1 MINNPTLTAGTQF
14 SAPFNILPDTIYT
27 NPTSLGGTQFS
38 APFNILPDALYTNP
52 TANAGTQFSLRPL
65 PFNMLPDVI
74 YPNPTALATPPLL
87 SFITPWE
94 NWAPTINAVD
104 QPPVAGALDGIS
116 STDFLTGLA
125 SGTYTA
131 ADSQFLSKNSVWARW
146 QAPEASSTNVTAG
159 GIGTKLLGSAIL
171 GAASGL
177 GVPQVAQFG
186 QAVFQNG
193 LSTENSIDIPQYSTL
208 TLDQLKPFPGVLY
221 SDFRSRRILKNFG
234 KDLLGIRLDGASA
247 VLRGSFKAGAYAAA
261 SALPIGAYSVFNLNG
276 GGKTG
281 YGWGDHDNPYAIR
294 NDFTARSH
302 VAKRWNKGVKDIASG
317 NRAGGHW
324 VPTKNPTEI
333 LMPFRGDRVSV
344 IDFGQRS
351 LAEAYLWNPNIFGAK
366 GKFGAVINKM
376 GITQDFIKF
385 YMTGPKIFNGAIDD
399 PEDDIMV
406 FRATITSLS
415 DTFNA
420 NWTPVTM
427 VGRADPNY
435 QYTGFGRDLSLD
447 FTVYATDRDEMQPI
461 WRKLNALA
469 GYTAPTYTLDSIALK
484 APWMRITIGDLF
496 VQTPVLLT
504 SVSYTLHDAD
514 TTWEINLEDDPTM
527 MQTPHKVSVSCA
539 FTVIGDDLPQKNGR
553 FYTLAKDWDESG
565 SAKLGP
571 NNWLS
576 DSLGN
581 SDLLS
586 ERQKRTKRNTG
597 KGSFGIEGVEAGGI
611 ATVPTEAEA
620 AANAGMGLLG
630 QG

>member
-1 MINNPTLTAGTQF
+1 MSNPTLTAGTQF
-14 SAPFNILPDTIYT
+14 TAPFNILPDTIY
-27 NPTSLGGTQFS
+27 P
-38 APFNILPDALYTNP
+38 NP

-65 PFNMLPDVI
+65 PFNILPDVI
-74 YPNPTALATPPLL
+74 YTNPTTLAIPPLL

-104 QPPVAGALDGIS
+104 QPAVPGTLDGIS
-116 STDFLTGLA
+116 VTDFLSGIS
-125 SGTYTA
+125 SGTYTK
-131 ADSQFLSKNSVWARW
+131 ADSQFINKNSAWNLFQPA
-146 QAPEASSTNVTAG
+146 EAASTNVTAG
-159 GIGTKLLGSAIL
+159 GNASKLIGAAVLAG
-171 GAASGL
+171 ASGL
-177 GVPQVAQFG
+177 GIPQVAQFG
-186 QAVFQNG
+186 QSIIQTGGETGNV
-193 LSTENSIDIPQYSTL
+193 IDIPQYSTL

-221 SDFRSRRILKNFG
+221 SDFRSRRAAKNFG
-234 KDLLGIRLDGASA
+234 KDALGIRLDGASA
-247 VLRGSFKAGAYAAA
+247 LFRGSFKAGAYAAA
-261 SALPIGAYSVFNLNG
+261 AALPIGAYSIFNLNG
-276 GGKTG
+276 AGKSG

-302 VAKRWNKGVKDIASG
+302 VAKRWDKDAKKDPSSG
-317 NRAGGHW
+317 NSKPGDWA
-324 VPTKNPTEI
+324 PTRNPIEK

-366 GKFGAVINKM
+366 GKFGAVLNKM

-385 YMTGPKIFNGAIDD
+385 YMTGPKIFNGG
-399 PEDDIMV
+399 PPVEDDIMV

-553 FYTLAKDWDESG
+553 FYTLAKDWDDSG

-576 DSLGN
+576 DFLDN

-586 ERQKRTKRNTG
+586 ERQKRLKRNVVKG
-597 KGSFGIEGVEAGGI
+597 KFDIEGNERPDVTGDNGIKVEGI
-611 ATVPTEAEA
+611 DTSNT
-620 AANAGMGLLG
+620 LFK
-630 QG
+630 

>member
-1 MINNPTLTAGTQF
+1 MSNPTLTAGSQF
-14 SAPFNILPDTIYT
+14 TAPFNILPDVIYT
-27 NPTSLGGTQFS
+27 NPTT
-38 APFNILPDALYTNP
+38 
-52 TANAGTQFSLRPL
+52 
-65 PFNMLPDVI
+65 
-74 YPNPTALATPPLL
+74 LAIPPLL
-87 SFITPWE
+87 SFITTYE

-104 QPPVAGALDGIS
+104 QPAVPGTLDGIS
-116 STDFLTGLA
+116 VTDFLSGIS
-125 SGTYTA
+125 SGTYTK
-131 ADSQFLSKNSVWARW
+131 ADSQFINKNSAWNLFQPA
-146 QAPEASSTNVTAG
+146 EAASTNVTAG
-159 GIGTKLLGSAIL
+159 GNASKLIGAAIL
-171 GAASGL
+171 AGASGL
-177 GVPQVAQFG
+177 GIPQVAQFG
-186 QAVFQNG
+186 QSIIQNG
-193 LSTENSIDIPQYSTL
+193 LDGDNTINIPQYSTL
-208 TLDQLKPFPGVLY
+208 TIDQLKPFPGVLY
-221 SDFRSRRILKNFG
+221 SDFRSRKAAKNFG
-234 KDLLGIRLDGASA
+234 KDALGIRVDGASA
-247 VLRGSFKAGAYAAA
+247 LFRGSFKAGAYAAA
-261 SALPIGAYSVFNLNG
+261 AALPVGAYSIFNLNG
-276 GGKTG
+276 AGKSG

-302 VAKRWNKGVKDIASG
+302 VAKRWDKGKKDKETKTRG
-317 NRAGGHW
+317 AGYW
-324 VPTKNPTEI
+324 APTLNPVEK

-351 LAEAYLWNPNIFGAK
+351 IAEAYLWNPNIFGAK
-366 GKFGAVINKM
+366 GKFGAVLNKM

-399 PEDDIMV
+399 PTDDIMV
-406 FRATITSLS
+406 FRATINSLS

-553 FYTLAKDWDESG
+553 FYTLAKDWDSSG
-565 SAKLGP
+565 SAKLGA

-586 ERQKRTKRNTG
+586 ERQKKFEKSRK
-597 KGSFGIEGVEAGGI
+597 SGVVGGPELTPEQLSAINI
-611 ATVPTEAEA
+611 ANKLTNVA
-620 AANAGMGLLG
+620 
-630 QG
+630 Q

>member
-1 MINNPTLTAGTQF
+1 MSNPTLTAGSQF
-14 SAPFNILPDTIYT
+14 AAPFNILPDVIYT
-27 NPTSLGGTQFS
+27 NPT
-38 APFNILPDALYTNP
+38 AI
-52 TANAGTQFSLRPL
+52 
-65 PFNMLPDVI
+65 
-74 YPNPTALATPPLL
+74 ATPPLL
-87 SFITPWE
+87 SFIMPWE
-94 NWAPTINAVD
+94 NWAPTINATD
-104 QPPVAGALDGIS
+104 QPPVAGALNGVS
-116 STDFLTGLA
+116 ATDFFIGVAT
-125 SGTYTA
+125 GTYTA
-131 ADSQFLSKNSVWARW
+131 ADAQFISKNPAWKLW
-146 QAPEASSTNVTAG
+146 QAPAASSTNVTAG
-159 GIGTKLLGSAIL
+159 SIGTKLIGSVIL

-186 QAVFQNG
+186 QSVVQSVF
-193 LSTENSIDIPQYSTL
+193 STDRSLDIPQYSTL
-208 TLDQLKPFPGVLY
+208 SLDQLKPFPGVLY
-221 SDFRSRRILKNFG
+221 SDFRARRILKNFA
-234 KDLLGIRLDGASA
+234 KDVINIRLDGASA
-247 VLRGSFKAGAYAAA
+247 LLRGSFKAGAYAAA

-276 GGKTG
+276 GGKSG
-281 YGWGDHDNPYAIR
+281 YGWGDHDNPYAVR

-302 VAKRWNKGVKDIASG
+302 VAKRWDKEAKKDPSSG
-317 NRAGGHW
+317 NQLPGNWA
-324 VPTKNPTEI
+324 PTRNPAEL

-366 GKFGAVINKM
+366 GKFGAVMNKL

-385 YMTGPKIFNGAIDD
+385 YMTGPKLFNGAPEDT
-399 PEDDIMV
+399 EDDIMV
-406 FRATITSLS
+406 FRATINSLS

-435 QYTGFGRDLSLD
+435 QYTGFGRDLNLD

-504 SVSYTLHDAD
+504 SVSYTLHDSD
-514 TTWEINLEDDPTM
+514 TTWEINIEDDPTM
-527 MQTPHKVSVSCA
+527 MQAPHKVSVSCA

-553 FYTLAKDWDESG
+553 FYTLAKDWDSSG

-576 DSLGN
+576 EALGN

-586 ERQKRTKRNTG
+586 ERQKRIKRNTG
-597 KGSFGIEGVEAGGI
+597 EGNFG
-611 ATVPTEAEA
+611 TD
-620 AANAGMGLLG
+620 
-630 QG
+630 Q

>member
-1 MINNPTLTAGTQF
+1 MSNPTLSFESQF
-14 SAPFNILPDTIYT
+14 TAPFNILPDVIYT
-27 NPTSLGGTQFS
+27 NPTAASPSLF
-38 APFNILPDALYTNP
+38 APKNPDW
-52 TANAGTQFSLRPL
+52 PL
-65 PFNMLPDVI
+65 
-74 YPNPTALATPPLL
+74 
-87 SFITPWE
+87 
-94 NWAPTINAVD
+94 
-104 QPPVAGALDGIS
+104 
-116 STDFLTGLA
+116 
-125 SGTYTA
+125 
-131 ADSQFLSKNSVWARW
+131 W

-159 GIGTKLLGSAIL
+159 SIGTKLVGSVIL

-186 QAVFQNG
+186 QSIAQSGF
-193 LSTENSIDIPQYSTL
+193 STDRSIDIPQYSTL

-221 SDFRSRRILKNFG
+221 SDFRARRILKNFA
-234 KDLLGIRLDGASA
+234 KDVINIRLDGASA
-247 VLRGSFKAGAYAAA
+247 VFRGSFKAGAYAAA

-281 YGWGDHDNPYAIR
+281 YGWGDHDNPYAVR

-302 VAKRWNKGVKDIASG
+302 VAKRWDKEAKKDPSSG
-317 NRAGGHW
+317 NQSPGNWA
-324 VPTKNPTEI
+324 PTRNPAEL

-351 LAEAYLWNPNIFGAK
+351 LAEAYLWNPNIFGAD
-366 GKFGAVINKM
+366 GKFGAVMNKL

-385 YMTGPKIFNGAIDD
+385 YMTGPKLFNGDINKEAT
-399 PEDDIMV
+399 DDIIV
-406 FRATITSLS
+406 FRATINSLS

-514 TTWEINLEDDPTM
+514 TTWEINIEDDPTM
-527 MQTPHKVSVSCA
+527 MQAPHKVSVSCA

-553 FYTLAKDWDESG
+553 FYTLAKDWDASG

-576 DSLGN
+576 DSFSN

-597 KGSFGIEGVEAGGI
+597 KGNFGTDGAVTTEM
-611 ATVPTEAEA
+611 ATVQTEAEA
-620 AANAGMGLLG
+620 AANTG

>member
-1 MINNPTLTAGTQF
+1 MSNPTLSAGSQF
-14 SAPFNILPDTIYT
+14 TAPFNILPDVIYT
-27 NPTSLGGTQFS
+27 NPTAASPSLF
-38 APFNILPDALYTNP
+38 APKNPDW
-52 TANAGTQFSLRPL
+52 PL
-65 PFNMLPDVI
+65 
-74 YPNPTALATPPLL
+74 
-87 SFITPWE
+87 
-94 NWAPTINAVD
+94 
-104 QPPVAGALDGIS
+104 
-116 STDFLTGLA
+116 
-125 SGTYTA
+125 
-131 ADSQFLSKNSVWARW
+131 W

-159 GIGTKLLGSAIL
+159 SIGTKLVGSVIL

-186 QAVFQNG
+186 QSIAQSGF
-193 LSTENSIDIPQYSTL
+193 STDRSIDIPQYSTL

-221 SDFRSRRILKNFG
+221 SDFRARRILKNFA
-234 KDLLGIRLDGASA
+234 KDVINIRLDGASA
-247 VLRGSFKAGAYAAA
+247 VFRGSFKAGAYAAA

-281 YGWGDHDNPYAIR
+281 YGWGDHDNPYAVR

-302 VAKRWNKGVKDIASG
+302 VAKRW
-317 NRAGGHW
+317 AGGSEISDYGPGVNSTTTVNRGDW
-324 VPTKNPTEI
+324 APTRNPAEL

-351 LAEAYLWNPNIFGAK
+351 LAEAYLWNPNIFGAD
-366 GKFGAVINKM
+366 GKFGAVMNKL

-385 YMTGPKIFNGAIDD
+385 YMTGPKLFNGA
-399 PEDDIMV
+399 PENTKDDIIV
-406 FRATITSLS
+406 FRATINSLS

-514 TTWEINLEDDPTM
+514 TTWEINIEDDPTM
-527 MQTPHKVSVSCA
+527 MQAPHKVSVSCA

-553 FYTLAKDWDESG
+553 FYTLAKDWDASG

-586 ERQKRTKRNTG
+586 ERQRKFEKSRK
-597 KGSFGIEGVEAGGI
+597 SGVVGG
-611 ATVPTEAEA
+611 TELTPEQQSAI
-620 AANAGMGLLG
+620 NILN
-630 QG
+630 QFVNRPQ

>member
-1 MINNPTLTAGTQF
+1 MSNNPTLSAGNQF
-14 SAPFNILPDTIYT
+14 SAPFNILPDVIYT
-27 NPTSLGGTQFS
+27 NPTSQGGTQFIGPFNTLPDLVFPNPTADAGTQFT
-38 APFNILPDALYTNP
+38 APFNILPDIIYINP
-52 TANAGTQFSLRPL
+52 TSIKNTQFVPS
-65 PFNMLPDVI
+65 I
-74 YPNPTALATPPLL
+74 Y
-87 SFITPWE
+87 E
-94 NWAPTINAVD
+94 NWAPTTNATD
-104 QPPVAGALDGIS
+104 QPPIAGALDGVS
-116 STDFLTGLA
+116 TTDFMAGIA
-125 SGTYTA
+125 SGTFTS
-131 ADSQFLSKNSVWARW
+131 ADFQFISKNSAWDLW

-159 GIGTKLLGSAIL
+159 GIGSKLLGSVIL

-186 QAVFQNG
+186 QAIVQTQF
-193 LSTENSIDIPQYSTL
+193 STDRSLDIPQYSTL
-208 TLDQLKPFPGVLY
+208 ALDQLKPFPGVLY

-234 KDLLGIRLDGASA
+234 KDITGIRLDGASA
-247 VLRGSFKAGAYAAA
+247 LLRGSFKAGAYAAA
-261 SALPIGAYSVFNLNG
+261 TALPIGAYSVFNLNG
-276 GGKTG
+276 AAKTG

-302 VAKRWNKGVKDIASG
+302 VAKRWDKDAK
-317 NRAGGHW
+317 
-324 VPTKNPTEI
+324 KNPSSANQSPGNWAPTRNPAEL

-351 LAEAYLWNPNIFGAK
+351 LAEAYLWNPNVFGAK
-366 GKFGAVINKM
+366 GKFGAVMNKM

-385 YMTGPKIFNGAIDD
+385 YMTGPKIFNGAIND
-399 PEDDIMV
+399 PEDDIIV
-406 FRATITSLS
+406 FRASITSLS
-415 DTFNA
+415 DTFNG
-420 NWTPVTM
+420 NWTPITM

-435 QYTGFGRDLSLD
+435 QYTGYGRDLSLD

-504 SVSYTLHDAD
+504 SVSYTLHDTD
-514 TTWEINLEDDPTM
+514 TTWEINIEDDPTM
-527 MQTPHKVSVSCA
+527 MQAPHKVSVSCA
-539 FTVIGDDLPQKNGR
+539 FTVIGDDIPQKNGR

-576 DSLGN
+576 DALGN

-586 ERQKRTKRNTG
+586 ERQKRIKRNTG
-597 KGSFGIEGVEAGGI
+597 KGSFENEEVATV
-611 ATVPTEAEA
+611 ATVPTQAEAEQ
-620 AANAGMGLLG
+620 NASIGPIAG
-630 QG
+630 